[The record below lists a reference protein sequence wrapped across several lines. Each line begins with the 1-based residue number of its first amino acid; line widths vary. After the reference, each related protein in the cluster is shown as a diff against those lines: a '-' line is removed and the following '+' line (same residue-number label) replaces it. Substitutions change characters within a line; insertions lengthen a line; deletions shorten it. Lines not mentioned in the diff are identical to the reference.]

1 MDDQPNKNTKSHE
14 LDDSVLEDISGG
26 TWATMMDQTSGED
39 DILFDNA
46 DVTFKSNTV
55 YTPKG

>member
-1 MDDQPNKNTKSHE
+1 MDDQPNKSAKGHE
-14 LDDSVLEDISGG
+14 LDDSVLEGISGG
-26 TWATMMDQTSGED
+26 TWATMMDQVSEED

-46 DVTFKSNTV
+46 DVTFESNTV